1 MADIHLVR
9 PHGFTPTKARA
20 AAEKIAEELAQEFS
34 VDYEWEDN
42 VLNFSR
48 PGVSGR
54 IEVREKDIEINV
66 KLGFLLGAMKSGIER
81 EMHRFC
87 DENFGPE
94 SA

>member
-9 PHGFTPTKARA
+9 PHGFTPTKACA

-34 VDYEWEDN
+34 LDYQWENN

-54 IEVREKDIEINV
+54 IEVHEKDIEINI
-66 KLGFLLGAMKSGIER
+66 KLAFLLGALKGSIER

-94 SA
+94 FA